1 MPSPYSCARRIF
13 KELWILFVTVSFLLF
28 LEKRKC
34 KMDLGLIVD
43 TTKSIK
49 EVNIPILQ
57 NALKHLIEEFD
68 IGSDRT
74 HVSLETFSNE
84 ATLHNKFSDE
94 QYHNEAALLE
104 LITNS
109 VNDLAQPTRLDKAL
123 VLSKDEMFAEENG
136 LRSDAQT
143 VVVLYTDGRSHP
155 DTEDFFL
162 DIIALKVNKKKRQSG
177 INVTKRADRLLDIWS
192 LNSRANFNSVI

>member
-1 MPSPYSCARRIF
+1 
-13 KELWILFVTVSFLLF
+13 
-28 LEKRKC
+28 
-34 KMDLGLIVD
+34 MDLGLIVD

-68 IGSDRT
+68 IGSDKT

-192 LNSRANFNSVI
+192 LNSPANFNSVI